1 MKPKTKRVIAKFLRV
16 VLGPPKPPVEEA
28 KEIDWQKVLY
38 QFFTQVNKTI
48 NDGYSLRYIAEW
60 ETDTEITLCAR
71 FSTAQGAVHRI
82 ERRMKKCLTHLQ

>member
-1 MKPKTKRVIAKFLRV
+1 MKQKTKRTIARLLRV
-16 VLGPPKPPVEEA
+16 VLGPPKKQETT

-38 QFFTQVNKTI
+38 QFFAQVNKAI

-82 ERRMKKCLTHLQ
+82 ERRMKKCLTHLR